1 MKTKTTSILWIC
13 IAVTVCSLLM
23 ALVDGIWQPQYMIKS
38 AVKACL
44 FLLIPLLLAFPMQL
58 NLGDAFRP
66 DKWALITGLCLGGA
80 TFGILLGAYA
90 LLGQCLDLSAVP
102 AALAQNGGIN
112 KDNFLFV
119 SLYIAFCNSVLEE
132 FFFRNFAFLGLWKTH
147 GKWLAFLFSAGA
159 FAVYHAGMLIT
170 MIPFGLFLLTLFAL
184 FGCGLLFNALDCKTK
199 RIWVSWFVHIG
210 ANLAINL
217 IGMQLLK

>member
-1 MKTKTTSILWIC
+1 MKTKTVSALWIC
-13 IAVTVCSLLM
+13 LLAALCSSLM
-23 ALVDGIWQPQYMIKS
+23 ALVDGLWQPQYLIKS

-44 FLLIPLLLAFPMQL
+44 FLLVPLLLARPFQL
-58 NLGDAFRP
+58 KLGNAFRP
-66 DKWALITGLCLGGA
+66 GKWVLITGLCLGTA
-80 TFGILLGAYA
+80 TFCILLGAYS
-90 LLGQCLDLSAVP
+90 LLGPYLDLSAVP

-119 SLYIAFCNSVLEE
+119 SLYIAFCNSILEE
-132 FFFRNFAFLGLWKTH
+132 FFFRNFVFLGLLEQHRKL
-147 GKWLAFLFSAGA
+147 LAFLFSAGA

-184 FGCGLLFNALDCKTK
+184 FGCGLLFNALNYRSK
-199 RIWVSWFVHIG
+199 RIWASWFVHIG

>member
-1 MKTKTTSILWIC
+1 MKTKTSSALWVC
-13 IAVTVCSLLM
+13 VAVTLCSLLM
-23 ALVDGIWQPQYMIKS
+23 ALVDGIWQPQYLIKS
-38 AVKACL
+38 GVKACL
-44 FLLIPLLLAFPMQL
+44 FLLIPLLLARPLQL
-58 NLGDAFRP
+58 KLVDAFRP
-66 DKWALITGLCLGGA
+66 DKWALITGLCLGCA

-90 LLGQCLDLSAVP
+90 LFGRYLDLSAVP

-132 FFFRNFAFLGLWKTH
+132 FFFRNFAFLGLWKKH

-159 FAVYHAGMLIT
+159 FALYHAGMLIT

-184 FGCGLLFNALDCKTK
+184 FGCGLLFNALDCRSQ

-217 IGMQLLK
+217 IGMQLLQ